1 MTQPEQP
8 ERHDAETPNGGSEPS
23 QVVTLQ
29 HEDIPIQGAA
39 PAPSIQELAAQQ
51 VEELE
56 VKVRNM
62 ADKLYTDVTRELALG
77 MLRLVGANLARM
89 TAEGAK
95 QTLKLLRENI
105 STDYLDPDF
114 WRGIG
119 MVLQYQIDELR
130 GLVQRRLRGEYTT
143 DSFGLDQEIVEL
155 LRPFATFLYKSW
167 WRVSSEGLE
176 QVPDSGAALLLANYS
191 GALPWDTAM
200 IATALLDEHPQ
211 SRLARNLYPV
221 WLGAIPVLAPLLSAL
236 GQAPA
241 RQENAAQLLEAGEL
255 VCAFPEGLRGSAKLL
270 PDRYKLGSFAR
281 GGFVQA
287 ALRTGA
293 PIVPVAVIGAAE
305 TYPMVANARPLARM
319 LRLPYFPITP
329 TFPLLGP
336 LGLVPL
342 PTRWTIVFHAPVE
355 TAEYGPDAARD
366 PRLVAELAE
375 RARAAVQATLDERL
389 PQRRSWF
396 F

>member
-8 ERHDAETPNGGSEPS
+8 ERHDAETPNGSEPS
-23 QVVTLQ
+23 QVVALQ
-29 HEDIPIQGAA
+29 QEDIPIHGAA
-39 PAPSIQELAAQQ
+39 PAPSIQDLAAQQ

-56 VKVRNM
+56 IKVRNM
-62 ADKLYTDVTRELALG
+62 ADKLYADVSRELALG
-77 MLRLVGANLARM
+77 VLRLVGANLARM
-89 TAEGAK
+89 TSEGAEHV
-95 QTLKLLRENI
+95 LRLLRENI

-114 WRGIG
+114 WRGIA

-143 DSFGLDQEIVEL
+143 GSFGLDQEIVDL
-155 LRPFATFLYKSW
+155 LRPFATFLYKTW
-167 WRVSSEGLE
+167 WRVGSEGLE
-176 QVPDSGAALLLANYS
+176 LVPGGGRALLLANHS

-200 IATALLDEHPQ
+200 IATALLDEHPE
-211 SRLARNLYPV
+211 SRLVRNLYPI

-241 RQENAAQLLEAGEL
+241 RRENAVQLLEADEL
-255 VCAFPEGLRGSAKLL
+255 VCAYPEGLHGSAKLL
-270 PDRYKLGSFAR
+270 PDRYKVGSFAR

-305 TYPMVANARPLARM
+305 TYPMVANARPLARL

-342 PTRWTIVFHAPVE
+342 PTRWTIVFHTPIE
-355 TAEYGPDAARD
+355 TAEYGPDAAGD
-366 PRLVAELAE
+366 ARLVAELAE
-375 RARAAVQATLDERL
+375 RARGAVQTTLDERL